1 MWILK
6 ENKGIRTSLKIKHLS
21 NSHFEFAQNKP
32 HTPWQTQLLLGPP
45 QQPSWKKGSA
55 HVEFKGSNY
64 LSQKSVTKT
73 EV

>member
-1 MWILK
+1 MRILK
-6 ENKGIRTSLKIKHLS
+6 GSMGIRTSLKIKHFS
-21 NSHFEFAQNKP
+21 NSHCEFAQNKP
-32 HTPWQTQLLLGPP
+32 HTPRQTQLSLGPP

-55 HVEFKGSNY
+55 HVEFKGFNY